1 MDFFKKNKDEK
12 SNLPPAPM
20 PPVPMPPVPT
30 NTNGLNGAPTDLLK
44 QSPSLSAP
52 PIPSRN
58 SFDDIKSQVVSGMQ
72 ERPIAMQQI
81 SNGNSND
88 QNNLSEDSLFDFST
102 LDIHDDASSG
112 VSLQDTNISSSSFSD
127 SPDVVDPNAR
137 NTEHLKFIGNRN
149 KFGKSG
155 QTDSLYVTTSEF
167 KTFLELVEQVRNRVK
182 DSSDR
187 HLRLLDIKSE
197 EDTEYENLRRD
208 FQYIEDKLYEVDS
221 LIFDK

>member
-1 MDFFKKNKDEK
+1 MGFFSKNKEEK

-20 PPVPMPPVPT
+20 PPAVPSM
-30 NTNGLNGAPTDLLK
+30 GKLNGAPNEISR
-44 QSPSLSAP
+44 QAPSLSAP

-58 SFDDIKSQVVSGMQ
+58 SFDDIKSQVTSGMSEKTPQLNNQ
-72 ERPIAMQQI
+72 EGFNEQ
-81 SNGNSND
+81 NS
-88 QNNLSEDSLFDFST
+88 SAEESLFDFST
-102 LDIHDDASSG
+102 LDIHDDN
-112 VSLQDTNISSSSFSD
+112 VETSLQDTNISRSSFSD
-127 SPDVVDPNAR
+127 SPSFVDTNVK
-137 NTEHLKFIGNRN
+137 NNEHLSFVTNRN

-155 QTDSLYVTTSEF
+155 SVDNLYVTTSQF
-167 KTFLELVEQVRNRVK
+167 KTFLELVEQVRTRVK